1 MLNEFGTVFIYLVV
15 GLGILAFTLALSWL
29 LQHKNPTDL
38 KLETYECGEPVE
50 GPSWIQFNPRFYIIA
65 LIFLIFDVEVVF
77 MFPWA
82 VVYQKL
88 GIFAFVE
95 MVIFIVIL
103 LFGLVYAWK
112 KGDLNWVKPKVK
124 YARGR
129 YANLGE

>member
-1 MLNEFGTVFIYLVV
+1 MLTEFGTVFIYLVV
-15 GLGILAFTLALSWL
+15 GLGILAFTLVLSRL

-38 KLETYECGEPVE
+38 KLETYECGEPTE

-65 LIFLIFDVEVVF
+65 LVFLIFDVEIVF

-82 VVYQKL
+82 VAYQKL

-103 LFGLVYAWK
+103 LFGLIYAWK